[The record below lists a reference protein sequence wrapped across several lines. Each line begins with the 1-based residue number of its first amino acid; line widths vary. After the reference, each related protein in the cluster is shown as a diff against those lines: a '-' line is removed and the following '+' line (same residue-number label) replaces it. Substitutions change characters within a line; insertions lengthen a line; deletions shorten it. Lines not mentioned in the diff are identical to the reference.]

1 MGRKRAASIVD
12 VARHAGVSPATV
24 SRFLNTPDVVGT
36 ATRTRIESAIVAL
49 GYVRNRLAG
58 SLHGQRTGA
67 VGLVVPT
74 IDNAIFSEMVEAFS
88 TRLLDHDYTMLIASH
103 GYDLDLEATLV
114 RSLLERRVDAL
125 AVIGLDHTDIAFAP
139 LAERNVPLLSLWNYD
154 ADAPY
159 PCIGVDNTHAG
170 WLVTRHLIDLG
181 HRDIALLFGET
192 AFNDRARARL
202 DGAML
207 ALHDAGIAPRPE
219 WLEQCRYDVG
229 EAKRILQG
237 WLSGPTPPSALV
249 AGNDIIA
256 QGAIYAA
263 QSLGCPVPR
272 DLSVVGIGDFRSSA
286 HIEPALTTV
295 RIPARRIGR
304 AAADE
309 IVKLV
314 HGTGAASPILIE
326 PEMKLRA
333 STAETAAKPEEI

>member
-1 MGRKRAASIVD
+1 MTRKRAASIVD
-12 VARHAGVSPATV
+12 VARGAGVSPATV
-24 SRFLNTPDVVGT
+24 SRFLNTPDVVGVE
-36 ATRTRIESAIVAL
+36 TRERIEHAIGQL

-74 IDNAIFSEMVEAFS
+74 IDNAIFSEMIEAFS

-125 AVIGLDHTDIAFAP
+125 AAVGLDHADNAFEP
-139 LAERNVPLLSLWNYD
+139 LAERNVPFLSLWNYE
-154 ADAPY
+154 ADAGY

-170 WLVTRHLIDLG
+170 WLVTRYLIDLG
-181 HRDIALLFGET
+181 HSDIALLFGET
-192 AFNDRARARL
+192 GFNDRARARL
-202 DGAML
+202 DGAMR
-207 ALHDAGIAPRPE
+207 ALDEAGISPRPE
-219 WLEQCRYDVG
+219 WIAQCRYDVG
-229 EAKRILQG
+229 EAKQIIQG
-237 WLSGPTPPSALV
+237 WLSGPHRPSAV
-249 AGNDIIA
+249 VTGNDIIA

-263 QSLGCPVPR
+263 QSLGRSIPG

-309 IVKLV
+309 IVKLIE
-314 HGTGAASPILIE
+314 GTGAASPILIE
-326 PEMKLRA
+326 PELKVRA
-333 STAETAAKPEEI
+333 SAARPAVT